1 MIVKLIYSQQ
11 PHAFVIKYREA
22 IPYIY
27 WYIYRVLY
35 YYSILTYGHQIASHL
50 VRETSARR
58 RITMAI
64 FLLFSLV
71 LLHCWL
77 QQCATLRPILLHTTA
92 TRVNPIYSA
101 SSAEGGNSFSR
112 GKKPDSYRRGGMSNN
127 NHIQNNQRQM
137 RAPPRDYEDMNR
149 QVDRVLSACMHQGE
163 GSSQLGIT
171 EVNHAIVMAGRLR
184 RVDDAIKIFRSM
196 SVIGLTA
203 DLMSYNNAIWCAG
216 NAGRIDLSK
225 SIFNELMATKNLKPN
240 VYTYGS
246 LMHACA
252 KSKNHQLALKYLNQM
267 MENGIVPN
275 QVVFTSAMEACAL
288 SGNYKEALLVMDRMK
303 RNNMRPDLTMVNA
316 AIKACCLGG
325 AIDDAEEL
333 AGTLRDFGAMDVFT
347 YHTLMMGNTKL
358 ARHQRV
364 LALYEEALQSN
375 ALLDGGIYSLAML
388 AALNC
393 GLYQQVT
400 TPFFATLSL
409 FSIPFLFLLI
419 IIPSHPHPTPTPPL
433 RCLVSLIRRE
443 AKEFSSQRHHIRY

>member
-1 MIVKLIYSQQ
+1 MN
-11 PHAFVIKYREA
+11 A
-22 IPYIY
+22 
-27 WYIYRVLY
+27 
-35 YYSILTYGHQIASHL
+35 
-50 VRETSARR
+50 
-58 RITMAI
+58 
-64 FLLFSLV
+64 
-71 LLHCWL
+71 
-77 QQCATLRPILLHTTA
+77 
-92 TRVNPIYSA
+92 
-101 SSAEGGNSFSR
+101 NSR
-112 GKKPDSYRRGGMSNN
+112 
-127 NHIQNNQRQM
+127 IQNNQRQA
-137 RAPPRDYEDMNR
+137 RAPPRDFEDMKR
-149 QVDRVLSACMHQGE
+149 QVDRVLGACTGQSQG
-163 GSSQLGIT
+163 GSQPGIT
-171 EVNHAIVMAGRLR
+171 EVNHAIVTAGRLR

-196 SVIGLTA
+196 PSMGLTA

-216 NAGRIDLSK
+216 NSGRLDLSK

-267 MENGIVPN
+267 IENGIVPN

-303 RNNMRPDLTMVNA
+303 RNKMRPDLTMVNA

-358 ARHQRV
+358 SRHQRV

-393 GLYQQVT
+393 GLYQQVASSSS
-400 TPFFATLSL
+400 ATL
-409 FSIPFLFLLI
+409 LL
-419 IIPSHPHPTPTPPL
+419 L
-433 RCLVSLIRRE
+433 
-443 AKEFSSQRHHIRY
+443 